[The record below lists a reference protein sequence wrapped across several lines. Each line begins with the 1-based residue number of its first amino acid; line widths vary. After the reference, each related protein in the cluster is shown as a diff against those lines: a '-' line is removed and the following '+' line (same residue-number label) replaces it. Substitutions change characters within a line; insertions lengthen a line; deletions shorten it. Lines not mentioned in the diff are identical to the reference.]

1 MSVIVATKE
10 EVQEY
15 YESDALGQ
23 SKLKLLLGD
32 LGSFHK
38 EFDSSAEH
46 FMIGSAVDCILTNS
60 IEAFNEDYYI
70 SSVEKL
76 PSDAVVEILKLVYED
91 LLQDYAEHLEV
102 ITGQEEPAP
111 VTPFHEFVGEL
122 GEWSSYILDAC
133 EKTGWQPRWGA
144 DAKLKN
150 IVEPSSSYFL
160 DMCLGFGKTIISQT
174 QNNTIKSIV
183 HSLQTNPRTASFFDR
198 DFYEDMPDLTVYY
211 QFPIYF
217 EYRGVN
223 CKALL
228 DMVFVY
234 RTEEGK
240 IIAVIG
246 ADLKTMNGNTFYFP
260 SSVRARRYDIQAAWY
275 TLALYKHFAVP
286 EGSDVIKPFQFVV
299 ESTSY
304 QGKPL
309 NFIVDKSLLN
319 IGRFGRKAISLHEST
334 MFQEH
339 LEASAVLQY
348 EIKGFEQLLEMYIY
362 HSENGF
368 TEEKEIQ
375 EAGLTPLKLD
385 WDGII

>member
-15 YESDALGQ
+15 YQSDALGQ

-32 LGSFHK
+32 LSSFHK

-60 IEAFNEDYYI
+60 LEAFNEEYYI
-70 SSVEKL
+70 SEVEKL
-76 PSDAVVEILKLVYED
+76 PSDAVIEILKLVYED
-91 LLQDYAEHLEV
+91 VLEDYAEHLEV
-102 ITGQEEPAP
+102 ITGQDEPLP

-122 GEWSSYILDAC
+122 ENWGAYILDAC

-150 IVEPSSSYFL
+150 IVEPSSTYFSDL
-160 DMCLGFGKTIISQT
+160 CLGFGKTVISQA

-198 DFYEDMPDLTVYY
+198 EFYSDMPLYTMYY

-217 EYRGVN
+217 EYKGIQ

-228 DMVFVY
+228 DMVLVE
-234 RTEEGK
+234 RDLEGR
-240 IIAVIG
+240 ILSITGV
-246 ADLKTMNGNTFYFP
+246 DLKTMNGNTFYFP
-260 SSVRARRYDIQAAWY
+260 SSVKARRYDIQAAWY
-275 TLALYKHFAVP
+275 TLALHKHFAVP

-309 NFIVDKSLLN
+309 NFVVDESLLG
-319 IGRFGRKAISLHEST
+319 IGRYGRRAISLHET
-334 MFQEH
+334 DMFNGDAM
-339 LEASAVLQY
+339 ASAILQY
-348 EIKGFEQLLEMYIY
+348 EIKGFEQLLNLYIY

-368 TEEKEIQ
+368 TEEREIQ
-375 EAGLTPLKLD
+375 EAGLTPLKLN